1 VDEADLILPSAQ
13 DPSDTLLL
21 AGIGGA
27 GNMDDDDD
35 DDDRPSKP
43 PLPRERISLPTR
55 PLLRRDS
62 VPAPRQPPPATP
74 PPQVPETNGLSEPLS
89 LQQHVR
95 RAVNDMPKELT
106 PYAFVYEDAD
116 RFPHEIEEW
125 FTYSP
130 EEKARLARAQS
141 SFWQEW
147 GNWNSLTFVP
157 EASYTRGVF
166 DWGRAAPDKRLGFL
180 HALVAGI
187 SGPNL
192 DRRARSLECLV
203 YLFLGCWQETAGL
216 SERVDVPTTKGKEKA
231 AGPEKSDDYEK
242 SQTQL
247 DWIRINTLMF
257 LAEIG
262 VQPLL
267 DAFSAVAQ
275 RDCFAEEYSQGTS
288 TIQREI
294 EERESWCAMTL
305 IYVSLEVARVCPEE
319 LKLHIRADYC
329 GYISFGVHSN
339 NFSAWQAESASSHG
353 QDHQPTALGRLNTN
367 VPRQGHHPIVESKA
381 AAPRRSDRR
390 GDCQRDVPPEN
401 PRPRST
407 LQAGYHHFPADI
419 PQLPPGDQFQVP
431 GIQPA
436 AVHVSARA

>member
-1 VDEADLILPSAQ
+1 MSFQDVADEETGELLAPLVDEADLILPSAQ

-27 GNMDDDDD
+27 GSFD

-62 VPAPRQPPPATP
+62 SVPAPRQPPPATP
-74 PPQVPETNGLSEPLS
+74 PPQVPDGNTLNEPLS
-89 LQQHVR
+89 LQHHVR
-95 RAVNDMPKELT
+95 RSINDMPKELT

-116 RFPHEIEEW
+116 QFPHEIEEW

-147 GNWNSLTFVP
+147 GSWNSLTFVP

-180 HALVAGI
+180 RTLVAGL
-187 SGPNL
+187 SETNL
-192 DRRARSLECLV
+192 DKRARGLECLV
-203 YLFLGCWQETAGL
+203 YIFLGCWQETAGL
-216 SERVDVPTTKGKEKA
+216 SDRVDVPTTKGKEKA
-231 AGPEKSDDYEK
+231 VDPLEKSDEYEK

-257 LAEIG
+257 LTEIG

-267 DAFSAVAQ
+267 DAFSAKLPT
-275 RDCFAEEYSQGTS
+275 ETGTC
-288 TIQREI
+288 R
-294 EERESWCAMTL
+294 
-305 IYVSLEVARVCPEE
+305 RVC
-319 LKLHIRADYC
+319 RTC
-329 GYISFGVHSN
+329 
-339 NFSAWQAESASSHG
+339 
-353 QDHQPTALGRLNTN
+353 
-367 VPRQGHHPIVESKA
+367 
-381 AAPRRSDRR
+381 
-390 GDCQRDVPPEN
+390 
-401 PRPRST
+401 
-407 LQAGYHHFPADI
+407 
-419 PQLPPGDQFQVP
+419 
-431 GIQPA
+431 
-436 AVHVSARA
+436 